1 MRSKG
6 RNEGTTVSRACTDS
20 ATLAGSGF
28 FSSLLP
34 PYSSL
39 LRKWALAVALGIVLS
54 VAIPVWAQ
62 RVVVFPLE
70 QEAGPPS
77 SEWIGTGLAVALD
90 EALSRGGVLNI
101 PVDDLH
107 ELYDQEG
114 LVRAPGFSL
123 PSLVG
128 LARQMGAGVLVE
140 GGFKAEDSRVAAR
153 LSAYDLTG
161 DVRRLGGWEE
171 SASLSEL
178 PDLTR
183 RLGEAIFG
191 ALNHPW
197 VAAPA
202 VSPQAFESY
211 IRGRIADDPT
221 LQEVYFR
228 KALEIQPDYLDAQCH
243 LALVLKETGR
253 VTEAASL
260 LVGLEGKSYPKAYL
274 GLVTLAEIRM
284 EQGRITEAQPLLM
297 KSLKAAESPE
307 AHIALAQWYLK
318 QKKLKEASMELVMA
332 EKFGTHQDDIDALK
346 SQIERDQG
354 KHGAGSAPSQPT
366 APVPDSQPVPPPPA
380 PGAPPAAGAPPPPS
394 P

>member
-1 MRSKG
+1 M
-6 RNEGTTVSRACTDS
+6 ETPT
-20 ATLAGSGF
+20 GSGVCAF
-28 FSSLLP
+28 ISSLLP
-34 PYSSL
+34 PYSSPFRTWKL
-39 LRKWALAVALGIVLS
+39 AMALGVALI
-54 VAIPVWAQ
+54 ATIPTFAQ
-62 RVVVFPLE
+62 RVVVFPLK

-90 EALSRGGVLNI
+90 EALSRGGVPNI

-140 GGFKAEDSRVAAR
+140 GGFKAEDSRVVAR
-153 LSAYDLTG
+153 LSAYDLAG
-161 DVRRLGGWEE
+161 DVHRLGSWEE

-183 RLGEAIFG
+183 RLGEEIF
-191 ALNHPW
+191 AVLNHPW

-228 KALEIQPDYLDAQCH
+228 KALEIQPDYLDAQCQ

-274 GLVTLAEIRM
+274 GLVALAGIRM

-318 QKKLKEASMELVMA
+318 QKKLREATMELVMA
-332 EKFGTHQDDIDALK
+332 EKFGTHQDDIDALRR
-346 SQIERDQG
+346 QIEREQG
-354 KHGAGSAPSQPT
+354 QTGSGSAPSPPAAPAPDSRPAPPPT
-366 APVPDSQPVPPPPA
+366 ALE
-380 PGAPPAAGAPPPPS
+380 APPAAGTTPPPAP
-394 P
+394 